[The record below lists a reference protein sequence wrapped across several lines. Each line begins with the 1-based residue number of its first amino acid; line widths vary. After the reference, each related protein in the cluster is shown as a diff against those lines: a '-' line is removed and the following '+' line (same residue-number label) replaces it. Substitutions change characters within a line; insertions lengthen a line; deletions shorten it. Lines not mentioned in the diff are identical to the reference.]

1 MNILVVTVQVPFIR
15 GGAEIHAES
24 LVQALQNH
32 GHSAEIVALPFEAH
46 PPQRMLDLMFAFRLL
61 DFSSFSGRN
70 IDLIIPLKFP
80 AYFNQH
86 PNKVVWLL
94 HQHRDV
100 YDLWGQPFSGLVHN
114 PDALQYQ
121 QTIINADTKAL
132 KECRKIYSNSQNVAN
147 RLKKYNGL
155 DSTPLYHPPKNADQ
169 FLCEEAQ
176 SYFFFPSRLNK
187 VKRQYLVLEAL
198 SKTHHQ
204 VKVLFAGSSDT
215 GLYEEELQQMAE
227 KLNIADRAIFLGQI
241 TEAEKIKYYAESIG
255 IIYPPLDEDY
265 GYVTLEGMLSSKPII
280 TCDDSGGPLEFITN
294 EETGIVTASEPL
306 ALARGM
312 DHLWENRRLAS
323 HLGKNARQRYEALDI
338 TWTNVVNKLT
348 NF

>member
-24 LVQALQNH
+24 LVQALKNH
-32 GHSAEIVALPFEAH
+32 GHSAEIVAFPFEAH

-80 AYFNQH
+80 AYFNEH
-86 PNKVVWLL
+86 PNKVAWLL

-121 QTIINADTKAL
+121 QTIINGDTKAL

-169 FLCEEAQ
+169 FHCEEAQ
-176 SYFFFPSRLNK
+176 SYFFFPSRLNR

-198 SKTHHQ
+198 SKTHHK

-215 GLYEEELQQMAE
+215 GLYEEELQQMTE
-227 KLNIADRAIFLGQI
+227 KLDIADRAIFLGQI

-255 IIYPPLDEDY
+255 VIYPPLDEDY

-312 DHLWENRRLAS
+312 DQLWENRRLAS